1 MCVCVCVFVLCVYA
15 CAYVCERVNVR
26 LVCVLCTL
34 CECCEFDNSHKVSDE
49 SLVELR
55 GLALCVDAMA
65 TKLGGNMFEDRSF
78 SLEPGTIVCFG
89 TVTHNGKTIG
99 PKKTRRLYFIAEI
112 SHTTTVE
119 NVGWG
124 SKRMHFSGRIVF
136 PEGIAI
142 GKGNIG
148 QGAVKMSRPQ
158 HIAALMRAHEMILNG
173 RDTKQG
179 PIEVG
184 QRDKRIP
191 IEREYVCVK
200 EREKE

>member
-1 MCVCVCVFVLCVYA
+1 
-15 CAYVCERVNVR
+15 
-26 LVCVLCTL
+26 
-34 CECCEFDNSHKVSDE
+34 
-49 SLVELR
+49 
-55 GLALCVDAMA
+55 
-65 TKLGGNMFEDRSF
+65 
-78 SLEPGTIVCFG
+78 
-89 TVTHNGKTIG
+89 
-99 PKKTRRLYFIAEI
+99 LYFIAEI

-158 HIAALMRAHEMILNG
+158 HIVALVRAHEMILNG
-173 RDTKQG
+173 SHTEYG

-184 QRDKRIP
+184 QRDRRIP
-191 IEREYVCVK
+191 IEKECACVK
-200 EREKE
+200 EKFGGEKPQRFSFWR